1 MVRKAVIP
9 AAGMGTR
16 FLPATKSMP
25 KEMLPIVDTPVVQF
39 VVEEALESG
48 IEDILIIT
56 GRGKQAIEN
65 HFDYHPE
72 LELFLADSGKD
83 SLVRQVRE
91 VGQRAQIHYV
101 RQKEQLGL
109 ADAVRLARSHVGNE
123 PFALLLG
130 DTIIDPPAGEPP
142 GLGQLQRVCE
152 RTGSSVVAV
161 HAVPRAW
168 VGRYGIVAGEPA
180 GPGLLRLRQLV
191 EKPTPE
197 AAPTNLAIA
206 GRYIFTPAIFDCIDR
221 IGTGVGGELQL
232 TDAMNLLAQQEP
244 VYAFEWQARRFD
256 IGNRLEYAKCFV
268 EYALRREDT
277 GAELRRYLRGLLDAD
292 GN

>member
-1 MVRKAVIP
+1 MRVRKAVIP

-25 KEMLPIVDTPVVQF
+25 KEMLPIVDKPVVQF

-72 LELFLADSGKD
+72 LERFLEEMGKGV
-83 SLVRQVRE
+83 LTRQVRDIGE
-91 VGQRAQIHYV
+91 RARIHYI

-109 ADAVRLARSHVGNE
+109 GDAVRMARDHVEGE

-130 DTIIDPPAGEPP
+130 DTIINPPNGAKPGVAQLAGVFE
-142 GLGQLQRVCE
+142 E
-152 RTGSSVVAV
+152 TGASVVAV
-161 HAVPRAW
+161 HEVPREHLK
-168 VGRYGIVAGEPA
+168 RYGVVDGEEVRER
-180 GPGLLRLRQLV
+180 LLRLRRLV
-191 EKPTPE
+191 EKPAPE

-206 GRYIFTPAIFDCIDR
+206 GRYIFTSKIFDCIDR
-221 IGTGVGGELQL
+221 IGTGVGGEIQL
-232 TDAMNLLAQQEP
+232 TDAMNLLAQEEA
-244 VYAFEWQARRFD
+244 VYALAWQAKRYD
-256 IGNRLEYAKCFV
+256 IGDRLEYAKCFV
-268 EYALRREDT
+268 EFALRRDDMKDAMREHLS
-277 GAELRRYLRGLLDAD
+277 ALLRE
-292 GN
+292 